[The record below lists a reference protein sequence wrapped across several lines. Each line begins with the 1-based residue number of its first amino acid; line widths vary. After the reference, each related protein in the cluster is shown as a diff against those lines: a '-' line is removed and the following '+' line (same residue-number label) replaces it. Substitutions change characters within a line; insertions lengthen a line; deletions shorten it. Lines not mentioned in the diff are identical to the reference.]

1 MGGISVMFLLGMLSF
16 LFFVFIA
23 VLVLAVIFTV
33 VRYILDGISVMRMA
47 ENLKFRH
54 SGTVWIP
61 FYNSF
66 MIGKIAGNRALGAV
80 SGAFL
85 FVSAGLSIYFYVVG
99 ESNDA
104 LFAVL
109 LVCLLVAFITDTVLS
124 HRIYRNALGVYGDIL
139 TVLTVISLGILRPI
153 LLFII
158 RNRVHEKATE
168 NDAER

>member
-54 SGTVWIP
+54 SGTAWIP

-66 MIGKIAGNRALGAV
+66 MIGKLRAIALSERFRAP
-80 SGAFL
+80 FCL
-85 FVSAGLSIYFYVVG
+85 FPQ
-99 ESNDA
+99 D
-104 LFAVL
+104 
-109 LVCLLVAFITDTVLS
+109 
-124 HRIYRNALGVYGDIL
+124 
-139 TVLTVISLGILRPI
+139 
-153 LLFII
+153 
-158 RNRVHEKATE
+158 
-168 NDAER
+168 